1 MGNEERWR
9 NQHPV
14 FVVEGQSSNVLII
27 MGSGSLN
34 KYLNWTDRT
43 LPPLA
48 QKRTSSRCRSLKL
61 ISTDLKE
68 HILGDAA
75 TSGLENCAGISIAG
89 IWIQRAY
96 RSEASAG
103 WKPLDLFSFSAK
115 VCGYKHLELLSP
127 SWFPPIGIILHYT
140 LVIKIVKLGQLAKT
154 IS

>member
-1 MGNEERWR
+1 MLQKAIGKKFLE
-9 NQHPV
+9 
-14 FVVEGQSSNVLII
+14 
-27 MGSGSLN
+27 LN
-34 KYLNWTDRT
+34 GY
-43 LPPLA
+43 PA
-48 QKRTSSRCRSLKL
+48 
-61 ISTDLKE
+61 IS
-68 HILGDAA
+68 LGDAA